1 MCWWWRLKWEKLG
14 QRGREGGWGRD
25 RSGDME
31 SKKRA
36 QQGTS
41 PHLHFHL
48 YTLSVRDRCRATNS
62 NVPIKLSCLHLRCV
76 HTDSDLIHAVTMSL
90 YCWLLL
96 NVPFIKILIEQDH
109 LKLWLKLT
117 VYQFWIISHFSNV
130 KSKSLKTQNTPF
142 YWEIRT
148 RIIWLNYG

>member
-1 MCWWWRLKWEKLG
+1 MCWWWRLKWEQLE
-14 QRGREGGWGRD
+14 QRGSEGEEETDQVIWRV
-25 RSGDME
+25 
-31 SKKRA
+31 KK
-36 QQGTS
+36 GHNKE
-41 PHLHFHL
+41 HLHIFIFTSN
-48 YTLSVRDRCRATNS
+48 TLSVRDRCRATNS

-117 VYQFWIISHFSNV
+117 VYQFWIIYNFSNV
-130 KSKSLKTQNTPF
+130 KSKALKTQNTQF

-148 RIIWLNYG
+148 HNNIWLNYG